1 MAATQSA
8 RDAAYARILKP
19 SPGSRPGYRL
29 VGSTRITSTGS
40 SATTGLRSAV
50 APATGLGG
58 WRTSPPAAPVAGRKR
73 RGQRG
78 RSPPP
83 ASLGDTRSVAPAS
96 MLAEQR
102 NGRLRSPWGLRPGP
116 GKGRR
121 ARGGG
126 APPRSLRRTRSDGPR
141 EARLTL
147 GRRPAMPGRPCALE
161 AGAANEPAS
170 ADVAGH
176 GHRFRLGVDQPDY
189 LRLLRFFAS
198 FARAALRASVTRRA
212 ASYESH
218 PTLVSSQ
225 PSETTAGEAGPRR
238 SR

>member
-1 MAATQSA
+1 MGAERPGQDHRDGAHRPRGRRQPFNRRERASTPFPWLDHPPRGCRVPRSGARNRGTPTPLGVEFVRLQAILRPRIPPNRPQDAQNGRESGFPGSTGCGGSMTGMAATQSA

-29 VGSTRITSTGS
+29 AGSTRITSTGS

-96 MLAEQR
+96 MLACLR
-102 NGRLRSPWGLRPGP
+102 NAFGSPAPGQGNRKGLRT
-116 GKGRR
+116 
-121 ARGGG
+121 
-126 APPRSLRRTRSDGPR
+126 PPRACLC
-141 EARLTL
+141 E
-147 GRRPAMPGRPCALE
+147 GRPPGR
-161 AGAANEPAS
+161 
-170 ADVAGH
+170 
-176 GHRFRLGVDQPDY
+176 
-189 LRLLRFFAS
+189 
-198 FARAALRASVTRRA
+198 
-212 ASYESH
+212 
-218 PTLVSSQ
+218 
-225 PSETTAGEAGPRR
+225 
-238 SR
+238 